1 MLKFDYM
8 KRRSF
13 LLVLVLPLF
22 FSCGKKDVD
31 YTGVYEQ
38 DSTDA
43 PYVTEGHTQVGI
55 ASWYGIEEHN
65 NYAASGE
72 RFSKYAYT
80 AAHKK
85 LPMGTVVRVTNL
97 ENGRDVVVKINDR
110 GPFVGDRI
118 IDLSHAPAKSID
130 MIQKGTVKVKVEV
143 LSTPSSRSGSY
154 FDANYTVQVGSFRD
168 KPTAMGVKRKLD
180 IEYDEVRVETV
191 EVGGDDYHRVRV
203 GRYSNE
209 RDAERAASK
218 LRSRGYGGNVILE

>member
-1 MLKFDYM
+1 MS
-8 KRRSF
+8 RWA
-13 LLVLVLPLF
+13 LVILIALPVL
-22 FSCGKKDVD
+22 FSCGKKSVD
-31 YTGVYEQ
+31 YTEVYEDSPQ
-38 DSTDA
+38 DG

-55 ASWYGIEEHN
+55 ASWYGIDEHN

-72 RFSKYAYT
+72 RFSKFAYT
-80 AAHKK
+80 AAHKS

-118 IDLSHAPAKSID
+118 IDLSHAPAQAID

-143 LSTPSSRSGSY
+143 MSTPSSRSGSY

-168 KPTAMGVKRKLD
+168 RATAMGVKRKLD
-180 IEYDEVRVETV
+180 IEYQDVRIETV
-191 EVGGDDYHRVRV
+191 KVRGDDYHRVRV

-209 RDAERAASK
+209 KDARKAASN
-218 LRSRGYGGNVILE
+218 LRQRGYTGNIILE